1 MTSGDQAGLQGTQP
15 SRQACRKGM
24 IRGGV
29 TRTRQ
34 DRAVQQ
40 RMWGG
45 SETCDER
52 GWEGSHRHC
61 SSTPPLPNK
70 TWFHGSL
77 PGLCLF
83 PLRWFSSPTT
93 SFPPSADPTALHTC
107 DPHAHGRRPW
117 TLVARRRPPAG
128 GPEQARVPPAS
139 LLALC
144 RAPLG
149 NRGPRDECEHR
160 PKKGTKLV
168 SLPPGPHQNHILLPA
183 HCLPGRQGFPCA
195 ESPNGPSG
203 AAELGTTGSC
213 ERSGRE
219 QDEEAPVGE
228 WNFGC

>member
-15 SRQACRKGM
+15 SRQAGRKGM

-107 DPHAHGRRPW
+107 DPHTHGRRPW
-117 TLVARRRPPAG
+117 TLAARRRPWMLAALSRPVCRQPHSSPSAG
-128 GPEQARVPPAS
+128 
-139 LLALC
+139 
-144 RAPLG
+144 
-149 NRGPRDECEHR
+149 
-160 PKKGTKLV
+160 
-168 SLPPGPHQNHILLPA
+168 LPSAI
-183 HCLPGRQGFPCA
+183 
-195 ESPNGPSG
+195 G
-203 AAELGTTGSC
+203 AQEMNVNTGQK
-213 ERSGRE
+213 RE
-219 QDEEAPVGE
+219 Q
-228 WNFGC
+228 N